1 MQPKSFYM
9 KKRFLAGLSAS
20 QFLRAHWQKKPLLAC
35 NALAEYVS
43 AIDRDQLIELAGRHT
58 MESRIVICTRGRW
71 LVRHGPF
78 RRRDFDRL
86 PRTGWTLLVQG
97 VDTALESAARLLQA
111 FSFIPYARLD
121 DVMVSYAAPGGG
133 VGPHYDSYDV
143 FLIQALGRRR
153 WRFGRQRDLALV
165 PDAPLKLLAN
175 FSPQRDETL
184 GPGDVLYLPPLWAH
198 DGVALD
204 ECITCSVGFR
214 APAAQELESRFLE
227 FVQDRISLEGRYA
240 DPDLKPV
247 RDPAR
252 LPPAL
257 VAKSA
262 RTLEKLRWKRD
273 DVSEFLG
280 RHLSEPKLQV
290 VFDRPDPALSAT
302 AFAREAAAHGVRLA
316 LASRML
322 FDARRVFV
330 NGEAERLP
338 QRARALLAQLANARR
353 LEGPLA
359 LEPAVRGLLYEWY
372 LAGYIHPG
380 SRSP

>member
-1 MQPKSFYM
+1 MQPQSFYM
-9 KKRFLAGLSAS
+9 KKRFLAGLTAS

-35 NALAEYVS
+35 NALAEYAS
-43 AIDRDQLIELAGRHT
+43 AIDRDQLIELAGRDT
-58 MESRIVICTRGRW
+58 MESRIVVCTRGRW

-97 VDTALESAARLLQA
+97 VDTALESAARLLHA

-143 FLIQALGRRR
+143 FLVQALGRRR
-153 WRFGRQRDLALV
+153 WRFGRQRDLTLV
-165 PDAPLKLLAN
+165 ADAPLKLLAR

-184 GPGDVLYLPPLWAH
+184 GPGDVLYLPPRWAH
-198 DGVALD
+198 DGVAVD

-214 APAAQELESRFLE
+214 APSSQELESRFLE
-227 FVQDRISLEGRYA
+227 FVQDRITLEGQYA
-240 DPDLKPV
+240 DPDLRPV

-262 RTLEKLRWKRD
+262 RTLETLRWARD

-290 VFDRPDPALSAT
+290 LFERPSPALGAS
-302 AFAREAAAHGVRLA
+302 AFARTCAANGVRLA

-322 FDARRVFV
+322 FDAHRIYL
-330 NGEAERLP
+330 NGEAENLP
-338 QRARALLAQLANARR
+338 DGGRALLKRLANART
-353 LEGPLA
+353 LAGPVVVHHS
-359 LEPAVRGLLYEWY
+359 VRRLLYEWY
-372 LAGYIHPG
+372 LAGYIQPG
-380 SRSP
+380 SGQP